1 MLHNTHL
8 IVLVVADA
16 PHQVGEVLIKEPL
29 QVATDVANGDV
40 HGSRGAPAPGAK
52 RSPAGDGMLASGSSN
67 VWLHQCSTVRGSEC
81 SDRVGSVSI

>member
-29 QVATDVANGDV
+29 QVTTDVADGDV
-40 HGSRGAPAPGAK
+40 HGSRGAPAPEAK
-52 RSPAGDGMLASGSSN
+52 RSPVGDRKKKSGSGN
-67 VWLHQCSTVRGSEC
+67 VCRMLIW
-81 SDRVGSVSI
+81 